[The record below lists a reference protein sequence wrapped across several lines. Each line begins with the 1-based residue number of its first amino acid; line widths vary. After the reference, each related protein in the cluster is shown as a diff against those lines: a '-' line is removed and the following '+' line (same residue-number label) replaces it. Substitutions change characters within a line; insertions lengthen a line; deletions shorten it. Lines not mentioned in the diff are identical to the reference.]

1 VARVLLFGKDGQLG
15 RALAPLLGRDHELIA
30 VGRAEVDFA
39 EADSYESG
47 VRTAVRD
54 VRPDVIVNAAAY
66 TAVDRAEREPEQAMR
81 VNAVSVGAMGEAA
94 AEVGA
99 RVLHYS
105 TDYVFDGAKAAPYIE
120 QDATGPLQI
129 YGESKLAGEDALLG
143 SGAQALIL
151 RTSWVYSA
159 GGTNF
164 VQTMLRIGRER
175 AQVRV
180 VDDQVGAPTCVA
192 DLAAATV
199 EILRKWSGAR
209 GVYHATSAGSVSWA
223 GFARA
228 IFSQAAMAV
237 DVVPIASAE
246 YATAARRPLNS
257 RLDCAKVAA
266 AFGIALPEWQDGL
279 RRVLAER
286 NK

>member
-1 VARVLLFGKDGQLG
+1 MARVLLFGKDGQLG

-30 VGRAEVDFA
+30 VGRAEADFA

-199 EILRKWSGAR
+199 EILRKWSGER
-209 GVYHATSAGSVSWA
+209 GIYHVTSAGSVSWA

-228 IFSQAAMAV
+228 IFSQDAMAV

-257 RLDCAKVAA
+257 RLDCARVAA

>member
-1 VARVLLFGKDGQLG
+1 MARVLLFGKDGQLG

-30 VGRAEVDFA
+30 VGRAEADFA

-99 RVLHYS
+99 RVLRYS

-199 EILRKWSGAR
+199 EILRKWSGER
-209 GVYHATSAGSVSWA
+209 GVYHVTSAGSVSWA

-228 IFSQAAMAV
+228 IFSQDAMAV

-257 RLDCAKVAA
+257 RLDCARVAA

>member
-30 VGRAEVDFA
+30 VGRAEADFA

-199 EILRKWSGAR
+199 EILRKWSGER
-209 GVYHATSAGSVSWA
+209 GIYHVTSAGSVSWA

-228 IFSQAAMAV
+228 IFSQDAMAV

-257 RLDCAKVAA
+257 RLDCARVAA